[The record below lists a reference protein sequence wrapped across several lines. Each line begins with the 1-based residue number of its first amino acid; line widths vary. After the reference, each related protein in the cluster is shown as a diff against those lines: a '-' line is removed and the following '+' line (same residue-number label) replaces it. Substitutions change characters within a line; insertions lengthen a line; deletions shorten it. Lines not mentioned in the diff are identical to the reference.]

1 MEQIMF
7 QSPHQLQEAY
17 KKEKGIET
25 WKHNKRRKTFT
36 YNNSVPQNRSNL
48 SSIQSYQHPL
58 LIESMQNS

>member
-17 KKEKGIET
+17 QKEKGIET
-25 WKHNKRRKTFT
+25 WKNNKHRKTFT
-36 YNNSVPQNRSNL
+36 YNDNVLQNRGNISF
-48 SSIQSYQHPL
+48 IQSYRHPL